1 MKTRLSETFDL
12 GSKGSNGPNT
22 DPTPPPARLLLG
34 LEHQEMIQNDLKLQL
49 SLLGVSFAQCK
60 YFIPDQWMNSFGVFC
75 LYSRLYKLCLSFY
88 SRVPLNHQRRLNG
101 WRTFPLMSLV
111 VKKAKKTNDCQFIRL
126 FFFFL
131 IRRKSESFFLMQRET
146 HGCCVFSAFS
156 FTFFFQTLLLNSCCL
171 FFCGTYNNTF

>member
-34 LEHQEMIQNDLKLQL
+34 LGHQEMIQNDLKLQV

-75 LYSRLYKLCLSFY
+75 LYSRLYKLCWSFY

-111 VKKAKKTNDCQFIRL
+111 VKKAKKTNDCCQFIRPFFFNKAEVRVFFSCKEKLMDVVCFQLSLLL
-126 FFFFL
+126 FFFRLCFL
-131 IRRKSESFFLMQRET
+131 TAAAYFFLRYIQ
-146 HGCCVFSAFS
+146 
-156 FTFFFQTLLLNSCCL
+156 
-171 FFCGTYNNTF
+171 